1 MTTSADWSVGFAR
14 QADADFRTFQLLQIS
29 DVPECHKLHF
39 LQMACEK
46 LVKAHLCGAGTE
58 PSTIQASHAFVAKF
72 LPRVLDQYALSLNFS
87 NARAR
92 EILKQTRHL
101 AQEVE
106 ILAPALKRGGQ
117 RPDNCE
123 YPWEDNA
130 EQLHVPLDW
139 TFPPSRLI
147 VERGGPTILKLI
159 RGAIDSLL

>member
-1 MTTSADWSVGFAR
+1 MSIQHENTGQHPAQRVYTEYAVSN
-14 QADADFRTFQLLQIS
+14 
-29 DVPECHKLHF
+29 H
-39 LQMACEK
+39 
-46 LVKAHLCGAGTE
+46 AHL
-58 PSTIQASHAFVAKF
+58 SHYQKS
-72 LPRVLDQYALSLNFS
+72 LDQYALSLNFS

-106 ILAPALKRGGQ
+106 ILAPAVKRGGQ

-147 VERGGPTILKLI
+147 VERGGPTVLKLI